1 MKYRM
6 AGMCSPRALLPGSDD
21 NLAHAAISLAPCC
34 QISILFQ
41 CHMND
46 ATICSIEWGR
56 ADRAGFPFCFFT
68 EAQGKAYEV
77 FDMPRAIPFRINEN
91 VRHVSGMSG
100 AYFIQQVLQ
109 ILKRLS
115 FFDNENSAAISDYVE
130 NQLVEVRCCFDMCR
144 RVYVPDNTIKDN
156 F

>member
-1 MKYRM
+1 MVR
-6 AGMCSPRALLPGSDD
+6 LLPGSND
-21 NLAHAAISLAPCC
+21 NLANAAISLAPRC

-41 CHMND
+41 CHMNG
-46 ATICSIEWGR
+46 ATICSIEGGR
-56 ADRAGFPFCFFT
+56 ADRAAFLFCFFT

-91 VRHVSGMSG
+91 VRHVSGLSG

-109 ILKRLS
+109 SLKRLS
-115 FFDNENSAAISDYVE
+115 FFADENAAAISDDVK
-130 NQLVEVRCCFDMCR
+130 NNLVEVRCCFDMCR